1 MILGVSK
8 DDCDSHKKF
17 VEGKQLTINLIAD
30 TNKKINQSYGVWQ
43 KKQFMGKEHM
53 GSMRTTFLI
62 AKDGE
67 ILRIW
72 ENVNPEGHA
81 KEVLEEI
88 KKLNQD

>member
-1 MILGVSK
+1 MIHTK
-8 DDCDSHKKF
+8 ICRRKTTYDQFNCRH
-17 VEGKQLTINLIAD
+17 EQ
-30 TNKKINQSYGVWQ
+30 KINQSYGVWQ

-88 KKLNQD
+88 KN